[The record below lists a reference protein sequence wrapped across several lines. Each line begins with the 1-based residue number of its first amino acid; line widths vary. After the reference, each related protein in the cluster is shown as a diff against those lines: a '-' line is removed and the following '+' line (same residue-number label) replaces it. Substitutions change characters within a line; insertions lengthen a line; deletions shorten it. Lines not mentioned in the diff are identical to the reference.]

1 MTAMGFYCRVTRD
14 HPMSSLREAVGDATS
29 ALVCLPSM
37 APEDSCAD
45 LFSATT
51 PETTVLCVTYSRPPS
66 DCIERFRATGASGS
80 LSVVAVGDMPT
91 DTAGADD
98 VTVKTVST
106 PDDLTG
112 LGITLSQALST
123 HADTVVCFD
132 SLTVLLQYVDTE
144 TAYEFLNA
152 LTGHLHAADA
162 RAHFHLDPAAHDTRT
177 VDALAS
183 LFDAIVERE
192 DGTWTARRRKLL
204 Q

>member
-1 MTAMGFYCRVTRD
+1 
-14 HPMSSLREAVGDATS
+14 MSTLREAVGDATA
-29 ALVCLPSM
+29 ALVCTSSM
-37 APEDSCAD
+37 GPEDSCVD
-45 LFSATT
+45 LLSETT
-51 PETTVLCVTYSRPPS
+51 PETTVLWVTYSRPPS
-66 DCIERFRATGASGS
+66 ACVEAFRAAEASGS
-80 LSVVAVGDMPT
+80 LSVIAVGDMPT
-91 DTAGADD
+91 DAD

-123 HADTVVCFD
+123 HENAVVCFD

-152 LTGHLHAADA
+152 LTGHLYAAGA
-162 RAHFHLDPAAHDTRT
+162 RAHFHIDPTAHDTRT

-192 DGTWTARRRKLL
+192 DGAWSVRRRNLL